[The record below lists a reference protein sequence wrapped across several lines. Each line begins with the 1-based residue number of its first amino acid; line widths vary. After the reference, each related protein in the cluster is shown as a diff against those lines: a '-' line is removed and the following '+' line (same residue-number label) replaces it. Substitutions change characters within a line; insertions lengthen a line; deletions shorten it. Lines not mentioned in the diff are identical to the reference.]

1 MAWLKVSFPPAL
13 GATEELASGGLAWR
27 EAVRFAERECPL
39 FFTEDFRDVGR
50 FIGSLL
56 QTAQSNGASIDG
68 AAATVNNRRGKNR
81 K

>member
-1 MAWLKVSFPPAL
+1 MAWLKVSFPSAS
-13 GATEELASGGLAWR
+13 GAPEDLPLGGLAWR
-27 EAVRFAERECPL
+27 EAARFAERECPL
-39 FFTEDFRDVGR
+39 FFTEDFRDAGF